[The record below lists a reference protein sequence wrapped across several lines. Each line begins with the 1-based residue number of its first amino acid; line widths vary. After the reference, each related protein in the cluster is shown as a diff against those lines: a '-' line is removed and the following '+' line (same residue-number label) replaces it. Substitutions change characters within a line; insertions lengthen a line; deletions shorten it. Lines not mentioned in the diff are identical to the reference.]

1 MILFSLLN
9 LLYFIILDFLI
20 YPWMA
25 GTKAVCGLGVTSRV
39 TMDKLH
45 SLYMFLHLFG
55 EKKKDTTQGVRM
67 ILNQCK

>member
-1 MILFSLLN
+1 
-9 LLYFIILDFLI
+9 
-20 YPWMA
+20 MA

-45 SLYMFLHLFG
+45 SLYVFLHLCG
-55 EKKKDTTQGVRM
+55 EEKKDTTQGVRM